1 MIAQKNQ
8 RLNRNKTSIDTIYRG
23 LLLAVVLFYLI
34 TACRYSSSPSTAPKT
49 TDSLAL
55 DPMRYFLFGNGQSS
69 TSPDSL
75 SAQELALFQEGDIL
89 LRKGFGAISNFIAD
103 FLAEKYPVTHC
114 GWVVHG
120 ADGSVQILHT
130 ISNDSI
136 SGMTLEPLDSYQQQ
150 SQANSLV
157 LIRLQDPSQIQEILH
172 LARQRLAQQVPFDME
187 FNDKNSDALYCIE
200 LMRDVFLD
208 VYQKDLLPNRTNRHG
223 IDVLSMANF
232 FDSTNFQII
241 FNHFEQPN
249 IN

>member
-1 MIAQKNQ
+1 MN
-8 RLNRNKTSIDTIYRG
+8 
-23 LLLAVVLFYLI
+23 
-34 TACRYSSSPSTAPKT
+34 
-49 TDSLAL
+49 TDSLPL
-55 DPMRYFLFGNGQSS
+55 DPMRYFLFGNGQSAA
-69 TSPDSL
+69 TPDSL
-75 SAQELALFQEGDIL
+75 SPQKLALLQEGDIL
-89 LRKGFGAISNFIAD
+89 LRKGYGSISDFIAD
-103 FLAEKYPVTHC
+103 FLNEKYPVTHC
-114 GWVVHG
+114 GWVVRG
-120 ADGSVQILHT
+120 TDGSFHILHT

-136 SGMTLEPLDSYQQQ
+136 SGMTLESLDCYQQQ

-157 LIRLQDPSQIQEILH
+157 LIRLQDQSKIQQVIK
-172 LARQRLAQQVPFDME
+172 LAHQLLAQQVPFDME

-232 FDSTNFQII
+232 FDTTNFQII